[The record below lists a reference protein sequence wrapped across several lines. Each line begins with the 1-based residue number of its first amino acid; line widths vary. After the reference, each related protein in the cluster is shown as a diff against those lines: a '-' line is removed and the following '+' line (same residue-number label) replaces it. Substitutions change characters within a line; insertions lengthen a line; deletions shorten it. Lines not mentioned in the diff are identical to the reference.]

1 MNKYMKLA
9 YQDAKKAYAKGEV
22 PVEAV
27 IVLNDKVIARAHNL
41 REAKQSFE
49 GHAEFLAMQKAA
61 KKLNSWRLEDCIVYV
76 TLEPCSMCAG
86 AMLQARVKEVI
97 CGTTDP
103 KAGAVES
110 KLNLFD
116 ISFNH
121 KVKYSCSYDLE
132 TTEILKDFFKNLR
145 DK

>member
-1 MNKYMKLA
+1 MELA
-9 YQDAKKAYAKGEV
+9 YLEAKKAYAKGEV
-22 PVEAV
+22 PIGAV
-27 IVLNDKVIARAHNL
+27 VVLNDKVIARAHNL
-41 REAKQSFE
+41 RETKQSIE

-97 CGTTDP
+97 YAALDP

-110 KLNLFD
+110 KLNLLD
-116 ISFNH
+116 ITFNH
-121 KVKYSCSYDLE
+121 KVQYSCSHDLAA
-132 TTEILKDFFKNLR
+132 TQILKDFFKELR
-145 DK
+145 NK